1 MVDNATQAGER
12 IALVTG
18 ASRGVGRAAALALAA
33 SGAHVI
39 ALARTQGA
47 LEELDDAIRS
57 LRPGVDNPATLVPCD
72 LKDFPALDRL
82 GEAIYRRWGRLDV
95 LVGNAGV
102 LGPLTPLHHCDVKAW
117 DEVVA
122 VNVTA
127 NWRLIRALDPVL
139 RLSPAGRVVFLTSSV
154 GHRGDAKAYW
164 GPYAVSKAG
173 LEMLARTYAAET
185 LNTSRIKVTLVNPGP
200 LRTRMRE
207 AAMPGEDP
215 MTLRL
220 PEELAPKLVEICAP
234 AWEETGKLYD
244 FPTDRLLSFVSPQ

>member
-1 MVDNATQAGER
+1 MADNAARTADR

-47 LEELDDAIRS
+47 LEELDDAIRAV
-57 LRPGVDNPATLVPCD
+57 RPGVETPATLVPCD
-72 LKDFPALDRL
+72 LKDHPALDRL
-82 GEAIYRRWGRLDV
+82 CEAIYRRWGRLDV

-122 VNVTA
+122 VNLTA
-127 NWRLIRALDPVL
+127 NWRLIRSLDALL
-139 RLSPAGRVVFLTSSV
+139 RLSPAGRVTFLTSSV
-154 GHRGDAKAYW
+154 AHRGDAKAYW

-185 LNTSRIKVTLVNPGP
+185 RNTSRIKVMLVNPGP
-200 LRTRMRE
+200 LRTFMR
-207 AAMPGEDP
+207 AMAMPGEDP
-215 MTLRL
+215 MSLRL
-220 PEELAPKLVEICAP
+220 PEELAPKLVEICSP
-234 AWEETGKLYD
+234 AWDETGKLYD
-244 FPTDRLLSFVSPQ
+244 FPSDRVLSFVSPQ